1 MLLSARTFDELHE
14 RLPDIDVVVPPR
26 PAPRR
31 DAAERYSMVR
41 LLASLALAL
50 GDFPLRLTK
59 SERPDFALQLGDRTV
74 GVEHTE
80 AVPTNVAH
88 AGALRASLGRT
99 TYLIWSA
106 AVDEP
111 RKSREQLLVEIK
123 SDQMPP
129 PMIGDSVERGWA
141 EAMGRFVG
149 EKVASARKPGYAA
162 YDENWLVIYDN
173 WPAPGLQ
180 RQLAIKILLE
190 THLEAAAFMVFQ
202 RVFILDETVL
212 VELRSDGALLH
223 RVNHCRRA

>member
-1 MLLSARTFDELHE
+1 MLLTARTFDELHE
-14 RLPDIDVVVPPR
+14 RLPDIDVAVPPR

-31 DAAERYSMVR
+31 DPAERYSIVR
-41 LLASLALAL
+41 LLASLPLAL

-74 GVEHTE
+74 GIEHTE
-80 AVPTNVAH
+80 AVPMNVAH

-106 AVDEP
+106 TVDEP
-111 RKSREQLLVEIK
+111 RKSREQLLAEIK

-129 PMIGDSVERGWA
+129 PMVGDSVEHGWA
-141 EAMGRFVG
+141 EAMGRFVS
-149 EKVASARKPGYAA
+149 EKMASARKPGYAA
-162 YDENWLVIYDN
+162 HDEDWLVIYDN

-180 RQLAIKILLE
+180 HHHAISLLQE
-190 THLEAAAFMVFQ
+190 KHLDAGAFDVFQ

-212 VELRSDGALLH
+212 VELRRASALLH
-223 RVNHCRRA
+223 RVNHCRPA

>member
-1 MLLSARTFDELHE
+1 
-14 RLPDIDVVVPPR
+14 
-26 PAPRR
+26 
-31 DAAERYSMVR
+31 MVR
-41 LLASLALAL
+41 LLASLPLAL

-59 SERPDFALQLGDRTV
+59 SERPDFSLQLGDRTV
-74 GVEHTE
+74 GIEHTE

-88 AGALRASLGRT
+88 ACALRASLGRT

-106 AVDEP
+106 TVDEP
-111 RKSREQLLVEIK
+111 RKSREQLLAEIE
-123 SDQMPP
+123 SNRMPP

-149 EKVASARKPGYAA
+149 EKMASAIKPGYAA
-162 YDENWLVIYDN
+162 HDEDWLVIYDN
-173 WPAPGLQ
+173 WPAPALQ

-190 THLEAAAFMVFQ
+190 THLKAAAFVIFQ

-212 VELRSDGALLH
+212 VELRRDGALMY